1 MSDSAELDAGD
12 GEGRVRVVGTAHV
25 SADSVEEVRETIE
38 AERPDVVA
46 VELDESRYR
55 QMQGEVADDLERTAD
70 RLVDACGVEVRERLT
85 VSPNEEPNRQ
95 TKMTRSIGPCF
106 GSSACSRNWRPTS
119 ANKIRRRDS
128 GPTGERGL
136 PSRPSPSGSRRTK
149 ATSLGPRITSRLSA
163 IRPGNRSSLD
173 EPIGTAD
180 SAVTTI
186 SRY

>member
-12 GEGRVRVVGTAHV
+12 GEGRVRVVGAAHV

-85 VSPNEEPNRQ
+85 VSPDEDDPFNRA
-95 TKMTRSIGPCF
+95 MFR
-106 GSSACSRNWRPTS
+106 
-119 ANKIRRRDS
+119 
-128 GPTGERGL
+128 L
-136 PSRPSPSGSRRTK
+136 
-149 ATSLGPRITSRLSA
+149 LGVFAEL
-163 IRPGNRSSLD
+163 
-173 EPIGTAD
+173 EAD
-180 SAVTTI
+180 L
-186 SRY
+186 R